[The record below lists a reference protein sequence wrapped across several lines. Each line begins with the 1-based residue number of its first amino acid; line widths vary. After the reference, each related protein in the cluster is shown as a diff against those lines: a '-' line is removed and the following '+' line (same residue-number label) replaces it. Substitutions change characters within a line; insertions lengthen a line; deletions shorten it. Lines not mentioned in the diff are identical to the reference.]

1 MQWKPITKISK
12 SVVKSEFH
20 LLACCPLCLCIMET
34 LKKLT
39 ANPNKKQQSLLIYNA
54 TVVEPALLSPPA
66 AVRLGLAKAP
76 QGL

>member
-1 MQWKPITKISK
+1 METYYKDLKKCCEIRIS
-12 SVVKSEFH
+12 SAC
-20 LLACCPLCLCIMET
+20 LCCPLCLCIMER

-39 ANPNKKQQSLLIYNA
+39 ANPNKKEQSLLIYNA